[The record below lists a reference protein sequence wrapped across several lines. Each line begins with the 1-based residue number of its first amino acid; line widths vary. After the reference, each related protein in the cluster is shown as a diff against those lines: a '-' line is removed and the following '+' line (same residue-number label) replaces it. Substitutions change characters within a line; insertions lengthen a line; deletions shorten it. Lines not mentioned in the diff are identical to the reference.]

1 MRADVFYYLR
11 RTMKTLIH
19 GAEGAEQWFK
29 RKGGKKKTIH
39 QKVVIDAK

>member
-29 RKGGKKKTIH
+29 RKEKKIH

>member
-29 RKGGKKKTIH
+29 RKGKKTIH